1 MLKLRERRID
11 NAMAAATRTGAGS
24 FARRVRAVWPALIA
38 AESRV
43 LDQAIG
49 LMLYDPQ
56 RYGRLGRGASQQY
69 LPYLVALCP
78 PDWSD
83 ERKKEMANLIL
94 ATLRG
99 FLIDRL
105 ASPDESGLDAG
116 FAALERVL
124 DREEAQH

>member
-1 MLKLRERRID
+1 
-11 NAMAAATRTGAGS
+11 
-24 FARRVRAVWPALIA
+24 
-38 AESRV
+38 
-43 LDQAIG
+43 
-49 LMLYDPQ
+49 
-56 RYGRLGRGASQQY
+56 
-69 LPYLVALCP
+69 
-78 PDWSD
+78 
-83 ERKKEMANLIL
+83 MANLIL